1 LARRLGASDEQLAE
15 LRRGD
20 LSRFEPAWAAAL
32 AYAAHMTPTGGT
44 VSGDAYAALTSH
56 WQPAQIVEI
65 TAVAALFNYFN
76 RFAIALEVTVS
87 R

>member
-1 LARRLGASDEQLAE
+1 MA
-15 LRRGD
+15 RGD
-20 LSRFEPAWAAAL
+20 LSGFHPAWAAAI
-32 AYAAHMTPTGGT
+32 AYAGQMTPTGAT
-44 VSGDAYAALTSH
+44 VSGEAYAALASH

-76 RFAIALEVTVS
+76 RFAIALEVPIT

>member
-1 LARRLGASDEQLAE
+1 MARRLGASAEQIAALAA
-15 LRRGD
+15 GD
-20 LSRFEPAWAAAL
+20 VSVFEPAWQAAL
-32 AYAAHMTPTGGT
+32 AYAARMTPTGAT
-44 VSGDAYAALTSH
+44 VSGDAYATLASH

-76 RFAIALEVTVS
+76 RFAIALEVPVT